1 MATEYTHFLRVAIIR
16 KILTQWK
23 VMSRIVQRVS
33 DLISGTLRERI
44 RVIVIRCSKND
55 ERNKIVYNIAWY

>member
-16 KILTQWK
+16 RILTQWK
-23 VMSRIVQRVS
+23 VMSRIMQRVC
-33 DLISGTLRERI
+33 DLINGTLCERI

-55 ERNKIVYNIAWY
+55 ERNKIVYDIA

>member
-23 VMSRIVQRVS
+23 VMSRIMQRVS
-33 DLISGTLRERI
+33 DLINGTLCERI
-44 RVIVIRCSKND
+44 RVIVIQCSKND
-55 ERNKIVYNIAWY
+55 ERNKIVYDIA